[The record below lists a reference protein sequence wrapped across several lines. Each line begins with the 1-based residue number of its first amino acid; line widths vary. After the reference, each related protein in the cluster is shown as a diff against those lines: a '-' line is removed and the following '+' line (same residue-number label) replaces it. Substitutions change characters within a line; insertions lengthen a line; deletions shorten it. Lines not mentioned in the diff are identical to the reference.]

1 MKAHKTSLYFSALV
15 AFFGVCVV
23 AFFTLFASV
32 KVAAQNRAPSS
43 AVEITA
49 LQGKLQGLRRAEDST
64 VSLLASSRALYQ
76 SDAEN
81 RQKHSLRVLNLES
94 QLYDLRSRIEELTS
108 QVTML
113 EMRSFEAGFSGA
125 SAGSGAGSSLN
136 SAGAA
141 GGVLW
146 GAPFFRSNLSGK
158 DLEVIG
164 ASGRVQGEVRGI
176 IAEIDS
182 SYGELVQLKK
192 VYDSTSDQDE
202 LDRAGVRGN
211 LLLTQIRELDQQI
224 RMLWGK
230 VYNYKMDTFLVL
242 GDKAELDRTT
252 LETLEQESRQ
262 VRRQEGLSEGSL
274 APSAEVFD
282 AQRVLVLKHELEL
295 AKRLGIRGAVDS
307 LAAAVAAS
315 AVATSVSSPA
325 ASSASSSV
333 VVDGGVKYGEVV
345 FAPRSLVVYGEIRKA
360 AGVEYGSVSDIPQV
374 RVPERGVYYT
384 IQVAAMS
391 RPASSVTMFKGMGPL
406 QQQKLASGV
415 YRYMLGGF
423 RTYAE
428 AQKAVNQLYKVGF
441 KAPTMLAWV
450 NGASTT
456 AVKAKGL
463 EATVGCSSSSAASA
477 ASAVSAGQEIS
488 GYKVEVTGAASS
500 DLSMALKNIVQ
511 MHSPG
516 KQIMRTA
523 KGEELVFT
531 VTSYSSKEE
540 AEVIAQIIRTK
551 GYPQVKVLE
560 IRGV

>member
-1 MKAHKTSLYFSALV
+1 MKAHKTSLYFSALAAV
-15 AFFGVCVV
+15 FGVCLL
-23 AFFTLFASV
+23 ASFAIFASV

-125 SAGSGAGSSLN
+125 SAGSGSSLN

-307 LAAAVAAS
+307 LAAAVAAALS
-315 AVATSVSSPA
+315 PTSIT
-325 ASSASSSV
+325 SSASSSV

-463 EATVGCSSSSAASA
+463 EATVGGSSSSAASA
-477 ASAVSAGQEIS
+477 VSAVSAGQEIS

>member
-113 EMRSFEAGFSGA
+113 EMRSFEARFSGA

-307 LAAAVAAS
+307 LAAAVAAALS
-315 AVATSVSSPA
+315 PTSIT
-325 ASSASSSV
+325 SSAASSV
-333 VVDGGVKYGEVV
+333 VVDGGVKYGAVV

-463 EATVGCSSSSAASA
+463 EATVGGSSSSAV
-477 ASAVSAGQEIS
+477 SAVSAGQEIS

>member
-307 LAAAVAAS
+307 LAAAVAAAALS
-315 AVATSVSSPA
+315 PTSIT
-325 ASSASSSV
+325 SSASSSV
-333 VVDGGVKYGEVV
+333 VVDGGMKYGEVV

-360 AGVEYGSVSDIPQV
+360 AGFEYGSVNDIPQV

-463 EATVGCSSSSAASA
+463 EATVGGSSSSAASA
-477 ASAVSAGQEIS
+477 VSAVSAGQEIS